1 MEAPSKIRR
10 DLASLATAHLHFA
23 NWECVRHRAQTYALI
38 SFPDSHPFRQA
49 VDALCGDLDTVRLE
63 LELCLHRITKE
74 HGGFRGIINGWWF
87 ENPEETLF
95 KKDGERY
102 YDCPTYQFG
111 RGIKRRKIMPL
122 AGVGYTRQLESTGQS
137 FLVAANRLADVA
149 APDAKKRLDHAGR
162 AFTQDCKRVQKQLK
176 RVKVETQ
183 HKIDVLM
190 CLRRV
195 GLPGENAVI
204 VLAFLV

>member
-1 MEAPSKIRR
+1 MEAAKVRR

-49 VDALCGDLDTVRLE
+49 VDALCGDLDSVRLE

-74 HGGFRGIINGWWF
+74 IGGFRGIINGWWF

-95 KKDGERY
+95 KKDAERY

-122 AGVGYTRQLESTGQS
+122 AGVGYTRQLESTGKS
-137 FLVAANRLADVA
+137 FLVAANRLAAVA
-149 APDAKKRLDHAGR
+149 APDARKRLDHAGR
-162 AFTQDCKRVQKQLK
+162 AFAHDCKRVQKQLTRM
-176 RVKVETQ
+176 RVEYPAQ
-183 HKIDVLM
+183 N
-190 CLRRV
+190 RRFV
-195 GLPGENAVI
+195 ASSTRWAPRLNAVI
-204 VLAFLV
+204 VRAFLV

>member
-1 MEAPSKIRR
+1 MEAAKVRR

-49 VDALCGDLDTVRLE
+49 VDALCGDLDSVRWE
-63 LELCLHRITKE
+63 LELCLSRIAKE
-74 HGGFRGIINGWWF
+74 IGGFRGIINGLWF

-95 KKDGERY
+95 KNAERY

-137 FLVAANRLADVA
+137 FLVAANRLAEVA
-149 APDAKKRLDHAGR
+149 APDAKKRLDYAGR
-162 AFTQDCKRVQKQLK
+162 AFAQDCKRVQKQLK
-176 RVKVETQ
+176 RVAVEPQ

>member
-1 MEAPSKIRR
+1 MEAPKIRR
-10 DLASLATAHLHFA
+10 DLSFLAKAHLHFA

-38 SFPDSHPFRQA
+38 FFPDSHPFRQA
-49 VDALCGDLDTVRLE
+49 VDALCGDLDSVRSE
-63 LELCLHRITKE
+63 LELCLHRITQK

-95 KKDGERY
+95 KKDAERY

-176 RVKVETQ
+176 RVQVEPQ

-195 GLPGENAVI
+195 GLPGVNAVI

>member
-1 MEAPSKIRR
+1 
-10 DLASLATAHLHFA
+10 
-23 NWECVRHRAQTYALI
+23 
-38 SFPDSHPFRQA
+38 
-49 VDALCGDLDTVRLE
+49 
-63 LELCLHRITKE
+63 
-74 HGGFRGIINGWWF
+74 
-87 ENPEETLF
+87 
-95 KKDGERY
+95 
-102 YDCPTYQFG
+102 
-111 RGIKRRKIMPL
+111 MPL

-176 RVKVETQ
+176 RVQVEPQ

-195 GLPGENAVI
+195 GLPGVNAVI